1 MLLNTDFSRFGLL
14 DPWRTIE
21 KLNRAA
27 SGILAQSESEF
38 PAVNVWADSDKAIIT
53 SELPGIDAGEV
64 DISVNGKSITV
75 RGSRK
80 SEDACE
86 GECYHRQER
95 WYGQFSRT
103 IDLPYLIDTEKVE
116 ARVNKG
122 VLHLTV
128 PRAEADKPR
137 KIAVKFV

>member
-1 MLLNTDFSRFGLL
+1 MLSTDFSRFGLL

-27 SGILAQSESEF
+27 SGMLAQSTSEF
-38 PAVNVWADSDKAIIT
+38 PAVNVWADNDRAIIT
-53 SELPGIDAGEV
+53 SELPGIDGEKV
-64 DISVNGKSITV
+64 DISVNGKSITM

-80 SEDACE
+80 SEEACE

-95 WYGQFSRT
+95 WQGQFTRT

-116 ARVNKG
+116 ARFNKG

-137 KIAVKFV
+137 KIAVKFE

>member
-1 MLLNTDFSRFGLL
+1 MLSTDFSRFGLL

-27 SGILAQSESEF
+27 SGMLSQPESEF
-38 PAVNVWADSDKAIIT
+38 PAINIWADPDKAIIT
-53 SELPGIDAGEV
+53 SELPGIDPEKV
-64 DISVNGKSITV
+64 EISVNGKSITL
-75 RGSRK
+75 RGSRT

-95 WYGQFSRT
+95 WQGQFTRT
-103 IDLPYLIDTEKVE
+103 IDLPYLINTERVE
-116 ARVNKG
+116 ARFNKG
-122 VLHLTV
+122 ILHLTV

-137 KIAVKFV
+137 KIAVKFG

>member
-1 MLLNTDFSRFGLL
+1 MLSTDFGRFGLL

-21 KLNRAA
+21 RLNQAA
-27 SGILAQSESEF
+27 SGMLAQSPSEF
-38 PAVNVWADSDKAIIT
+38 PSVNVWADGNKAVIT
-53 SELPGIDAGEV
+53 SELPGIDAEKV
-64 DISVNGKSITV
+64 DILVNGKSITL

-86 GECYHRQER
+86 GECYHRRER
-95 WYGQFSRT
+95 WHGQFART
-103 IDLPYLIDTEKVE
+103 IDLPFLIDTEKVE
-116 ARVNKG
+116 ARFNKG

-137 KIAVKFV
+137 KIAVKFD

>member
-1 MLLNTDFSRFGLL
+1 MLSNDFSRFGLL

-21 KLNRAA
+21 RLNRAA
-27 SGILAQSESEF
+27 SGMLAQSMSEF
-38 PAVNVWADSDKAIIT
+38 PTVNVWADNDNAIIT
-53 SELPGIDAGEV
+53 SELPGINAEEV
-64 DISVNGKSITV
+64 DISVNGKSITL

-80 SEDACE
+80 LEEACD

-95 WYGQFSRT
+95 WQGQFTRT
-103 IDLPYLIDTEKVE
+103 IDLPFLINADKVE
-116 ARVNKG
+116 ARFNKG

-137 KIAVKFV
+137 KIAVKFE

>member
-1 MLLNTDFSRFGLL
+1 MLSTDFSRFGLL

-21 KLNRAA
+21 RLNRAA
-27 SGILAQSESEF
+27 SGMLAQSTSEF
-38 PAVNVWADSDKAIIT
+38 PAVNVWADSDKTIIT
-53 SELPGIDAGEV
+53 SELPGINAEEV
-64 DISVNGKSITV
+64 DISVNGKSITL

-80 SEDACE
+80 QDDACE

-95 WYGQFSRT
+95 WYGQFTRT

-116 ARVNKG
+116 ARFNKG

-137 KIAVKFV
+137 KITVKFE